1 MYFIGENH
9 CIIVEKLGW
18 VGGGGGG
25 AINGGKFHGEQI
37 IGNLSKKVMY
47 CIHPYIRPR
56 GRCIFQKGG
65 YYYI

>member
-1 MYFIGENH
+1 M
-9 CIIVEKLGW
+9 
-18 VGGGGGG
+18 GGGG
-25 AINGGKFHGEQI
+25 AISGGKFHGEQI

-65 YYYI
+65 LLLHIKNSTLESSGNGR